1 MHSKLRDKQFK
12 TITFTERMLNKN
24 LMVLKNKIYN
34 IYIYIYIYIYTHIHT
49 YIHIL
54 THLKR
59 KRNLN
64 ITLKIVIKSQGK
76 RIRGEKKSS

>member
-34 IYIYIYIYIYTHIHT
+34 IYIYIYIHTYIYTH
-49 YIHIL
+49 
-54 THLKR
+54 TH
-59 KRNLN
+59 
-64 ITLKIVIKSQGK
+64 TLKKEKESEHNIKDSHQITREENKRGK
-76 RIRGEKKSS
+76 KE

>member
-1 MHSKLRDKQFK
+1 MNLKLRDKQFK
-12 TITFTERMLNKN
+12 TITFTERMLHKN

-34 IYIYIYIYIYTHIHT
+34 IDIDTHTHT
-49 YIHIL
+49 H
-54 THLKR
+54 THTVKR
-59 KRNLN
+59 KRNPN